1 MSRLFGTD
9 GVRGVANTELTP
21 ELAFRLGKAAGLWF
35 KKEDCHQPE
44 ILIGRDTRLSGQM
57 LEAALAAGIC
67 SAGGNAVLAGVLP
80 TPAIA
85 YLTSNNE
92 FDAGVVI
99 SASHNPFG
107 DNGIKFFAHDGH
119 KLPDAVED
127 EIAALALAEAEANAR
142 PSGSDVGRIRQ
153 MNDDLLAS
161 YADHVFTAAATSL
174 SGLKI
179 VLDCA
184 NGAAY
189 EVAPAV
195 LRRLG
200 AEIKILFD
208 EPDGININSGCG
220 STHLEKLQQAV
231 VEFGADVG
239 VAHDGDADRCLLV
252 DAQGQI
258 VDGDKI
264 MAICANELKRKGKL
278 AADTLVV
285 TVMSN
290 LGLHVAMRKL
300 GIHCEVTAV
309 GDRYVLESMRENDY
323 SLGGEQSGHVI
334 FGDFATTGDGLITAT
349 QVLAAMQRSNRT
361 LADLASIMTTFP
373 QVLVN
378 VRVKSKD
385 GWETN
390 PAIRQAI
397 DAAEAKLGGD
407 GRILVRPSGT
417 EPLIRVMAEGPD
429 QTELDALAAEV
440 AAVVVQEMG
449 N

>member
-1 MSRLFGTD
+1 MTRLFGTD
-9 GVRGVANTELTP
+9 GVRGMANTELTP
-21 ELAFRLGKAAGLWF
+21 ELAFRLGKAAAMWF
-35 KKEDCHQPE
+35 KKEAGHQPE

-57 LEAALAAGIC
+57 LEAALSAGIC

-85 YLTSNNE
+85 FLTAANG

-107 DNGIKFFAHDGH
+107 DNGIKFFAHDGR

-127 EIAALALAEAEANAR
+127 EMAALALADDDISAR
-142 PSGSDVGRIRQ
+142 PAGASVGRIRQ
-153 MNDDLLAS
+153 VDDGLLAS
-161 YADHVFTAAATSL
+161 YVDHVVAATGTKL
-174 SGLKI
+174 SGLKV

-200 AEIKILFD
+200 ATVTVLFN
-208 EPDGININSGCG
+208 EPDGVNINAGCG

-231 VEFGADVG
+231 VDFGADIG
-239 VAHDGDADRCLLV
+239 VANDGDADRCLLV
-252 DAQGQI
+252 DASGRV
-258 VDGDKI
+258 VDGDVI
-264 MAICANELKRKGKL
+264 MAICARELKQKNKL
-278 AADTLVV
+278 VDDTLVV

-290 LGLHVAMRKL
+290 LGLHVAMREL
-300 GIHCEVTAV
+300 GIRCEVTAV
-309 GDRYVLESMRENDY
+309 GDRYVLEAMQQKGY
-323 SLGGEQSGHVI
+323 ALGGEQSGHVVFAD
-334 FGDFATTGDGLITAT
+334 FGTTGDGVVTAT
-349 QVLAAMQRSNRT
+349 QVLAAMQNSNRT
-361 LADLASIMTTFP
+361 LADLASIMTVFP

-378 VRVKSKD
+378 VRVKSKA
-385 GWETN
+385 GWDTN

-397 DAAEAKLGGD
+397 AEAEAKLGD
-407 GRILVRPSGT
+407 TGRVLVRPSGT

-429 QTELDALAAEV
+429 QQALDALAAAV
-440 AAVVVQEMG
+440 ADVIVRELG
-449 N
+449 D

>member
-1 MSRLFGTD
+1 MGRLFGTD
-9 GVRGVANTELTP
+9 GVRGAANTELTP
-21 ELAFRLGKAAGLWF
+21 ELAFRLGKAAGVWF
-35 KKEDCHQPE
+35 KKADGRQPE

-67 SAGGNAVLAGVLP
+67 SAGGNAVLAGILP

-85 YLTSNNE
+85 YLTSNND

-107 DNGIKFFAHDGH
+107 DNGIKFFAHDGR
-119 KLPDAVED
+119 KLPDSVED
-127 EIAALALAEAEANAR
+127 EIAAIALADDDAASRPAGAE
-142 PSGSDVGRIRQ
+142 VGRIRPVED
-153 MNDDLLAS
+153 NLLAS
-161 YADHVFTAAATSL
+161 YVDHVVAAAGTKL
-174 SGLKI
+174 CGLKV

-200 AEIKILFD
+200 AAVTVLCD
-208 EPDGININSGCG
+208 EPDGININAGCG
-220 STHLEKLQQAV
+220 STHLEKLQRAV
-231 VEFGADVG
+231 VELGADVG
-239 VAHDGDADRCLLV
+239 VAHDGDADRCLM
-252 DAQGQI
+252 
-258 VDGDKI
+258 VDGRGQVIDGDVI
-264 MAICANELKRKGKL
+264 MAICAAELKKKGKL
-278 AADTLVV
+278 VDDTLVV

-290 LGLHVAMRKL
+290 LGLHVAMRNI
-300 GIHCEVTAV
+300 GVRCDVTAV
-309 GDRYVLESMRENDY
+309 GDRYVLESMINNGY
-323 SLGGEQSGHVI
+323 VLGGEQSGHVI
-334 FGDFATTGDGLITAT
+334 FADFATTGDGLITAT
-349 QVLAAMQRSNRT
+349 QVLAAMQKTNRT
-361 LADLASIMTTFP
+361 LANLASIMTVFP

-390 PAIRQAI
+390 AAIRQAI
-397 DAAEAKLGGD
+397 AEAEAKLGD
-407 GRILVRPSGT
+407 TGRILVRPSGT

-429 QTELDALAAEV
+429 QSELDALAAAV
-440 AAVVVQEMG
+440 AAVVVQELG

>member
-9 GVRGVANTELTP
+9 GVRGMANTELTP
-21 ELAFRLGKAAGLWF
+21 ELAFRLGKAAAMWF
-35 KKEDCHQPE
+35 KQEDHHQPE

-85 YLTSNNE
+85 YLTSNNA

-107 DNGIKFFAHDGH
+107 DNGIKFFAHDGR

-127 EIAALALAEAEANAR
+127 EMAALALADDDVSAR
-142 PSGSDVGRIRQ
+142 PSGAAVGRIRRV
-153 MNDDLLAS
+153 DDSLLTS
-161 YADHVFTAAATSL
+161 YVEHVVAATGTSL
-174 SGLKI
+174 SGLKV

-189 EVAPAV
+189 ETAPAV
-195 LRRLG
+195 LRLLG
-200 AEIKILFD
+200 ANVTVLFN
-208 EPDGININSGCG
+208 EPDGININAGCG
-220 STHLEKLQQAV
+220 STHLEKLQAAV
-231 VEFGADVG
+231 VAQGADVG

-252 DAQGQI
+252 DSKGQV

-264 MAICANELKRKGKL
+264 MAICASELKQAGKL
-278 AADTLVV
+278 ADDTLVV

-290 LGLHVAMRKL
+290 LGLHVAMREL
-300 GIHCEVTAV
+300 GIRCEVTGV
-309 GDRYVLESMRENDY
+309 GDRYVLEAMQKNGY
-323 SLGGEQSGHVI
+323 VLGGEQSGHVV
-334 FGDFATTGDGLITAT
+334 FSDFATTGDGLITAT

-361 LADLASIMTTFP
+361 LADLASIMQTFP

-378 VRVKSKD
+378 VRVKSKA

-390 PAIRQAI
+390 PAIRAAI
-397 DAAEAKLGGD
+397 DAAEAKLGD
-407 GRILVRPSGT
+407 KGRVLVRPSGT

-429 QTELDALAAEV
+429 QGELDALAASVAEV
-440 AAVVVQEMG
+440 IAREQG
-449 N
+449 I